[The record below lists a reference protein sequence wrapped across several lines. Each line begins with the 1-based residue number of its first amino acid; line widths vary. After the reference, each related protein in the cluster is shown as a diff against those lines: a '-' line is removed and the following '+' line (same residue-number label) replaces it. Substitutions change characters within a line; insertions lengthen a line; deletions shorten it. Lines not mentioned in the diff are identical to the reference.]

1 LTPALLNMKQI
12 LVTLL
17 IAVGLW
23 ARAAA
28 APTLIPFQGRLTDQS
43 GNAYTNG
50 QFTLIFTLYDQAVG
64 GAVLWTETHQKVG
77 VINGVVNV
85 FLGAI
90 NPALVSVDFSPTRY
104 LGITIDPDNNPST
117 PDPEMVPR
125 QMIIPAFWAQQAD
138 NAKLLAGAG
147 WSSILKEGNDPRTG
161 FIDGARIA
169 TGSIPDSRLAPA
181 SFFSGPPVRFL
192 QISKVR
198 TSAIEHIPMQHNQW
212 VAITNLDVSVVST
225 GRPMWIGLTGLS
237 PETQG
242 PDLDDAPF
250 LQTSTT
256 SPQGQFFPAFV
267 LKITDR
273 SSNDRVLASSYF
285 SHVAETRIDYDRCQ
299 SIVVLPPGTH
309 VLRLSVRIDRP
320 QGQIASAGDELFLNR
335 LRLLAV
341 GL

>member
-1 LTPALLNMKQI
+1 MGTEANPNMVAREDLQEYAFAI
-12 LVTLL
+12 L
-17 IAVGLW
+17 
-23 ARAAA
+23 R
-28 APTLIPFQGRLTDQS
+28 
-43 GNAYTNG
+43 
-50 QFTLIFTLYDQAVG
+50 
-64 GAVLWTETHQKVG
+64 
-77 VINGVVNV
+77 
-85 FLGAI
+85 
-90 NPALVSVDFSPTRY
+90 
-104 LGITIDPDNNPST
+104 
-117 PDPEMVPR
+117 
-125 QMIIPAFWAQQAD
+125 D

-181 SFFSGPPVRFL
+181 SFFSGPPVRQL
-192 QISKVR
+192 QISKVK
-198 TSAIEHIPMQHNQW
+198 TGAFEHIPMQHNQW

-242 PDLDDAPF
+242 PDLEDAPF
-250 LQTSTT
+250 LKTLTA
-256 SPQGQFFPAFV
+256 SPLGISRFFPSFA

-273 SSNDRVLASSYF
+273 SSNERVLASSYF
-285 SHVAETRIDYDRCQ
+285 SHVAETHIDYDRCQ

-309 VLRLSVRIDRP
+309 VLRLSVRIDRD